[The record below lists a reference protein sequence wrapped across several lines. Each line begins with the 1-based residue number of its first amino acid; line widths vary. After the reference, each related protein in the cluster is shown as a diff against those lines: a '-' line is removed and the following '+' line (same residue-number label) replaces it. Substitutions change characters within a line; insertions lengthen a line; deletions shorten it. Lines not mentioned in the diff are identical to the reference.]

1 MISVVAAI
9 ALRDGQVMVA
19 RRAIGQRQAGLWE
32 FPGGKVEAG
41 ESDAQAL
48 ARELHEE
55 LNVAAIIGEEFSRTQ
70 YDYADSSIELIGLFT
85 ELPDLEYVLS
95 VHDQIDWLPIGHL
108 AMVELAPAD
117 VALAQQLMQRFA

>member
-70 YDYADSSIELIGLFT
+70 YDYADGSIELIGLFT

>member
-55 LNVAAIIGEEFSRTQ
+55 LNVAAIIGEEFARTQ
-70 YDYADSSIELIGLFT
+70 YDYADGSIELIGLFT
-85 ELPDLEYVLS
+85 KLPDLEYVLS

>member
-55 LNVAAIIGEEFSRTQ
+55 LNVAAIIGEEFARTQ
-70 YDYADSSIELIGLFT
+70 YDYADGSIELIGLFT